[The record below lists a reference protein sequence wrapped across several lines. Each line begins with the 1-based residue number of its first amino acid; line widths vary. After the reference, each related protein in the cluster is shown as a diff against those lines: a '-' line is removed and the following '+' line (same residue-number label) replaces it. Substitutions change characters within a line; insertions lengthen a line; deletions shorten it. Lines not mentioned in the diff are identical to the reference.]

1 MKQTTLKKESLG
13 LWSIVFFVIA
23 AASPLTGAVGALPIA
38 FMAGNGAGIP
48 GIYVVAGILLTLFS
62 FGFIAM
68 SRHVINSGAFY
79 SYISKGL
86 GPSSGLA
93 GFFIAILAYLSM
105 IFAVSSLFGFFASIF
120 LSSNFGIEVPWWVL
134 AVANQIIV
142 VLLGVAKV
150 EIGGRILGV
159 LMLLEVAIILLV
171 DLFIIKQPIAMEFSS
186 FTPSVTFSGNAGVG
200 LIFAICSFI
209 GFEASAIYSE
219 ECKDPEKTI
228 PRATLVAV
236 SVITFFYALT
246 AWAIVQYLGAS
257 NVGEVAAQDPGMFI
271 YNIADQL
278 LGPWA
283 SQVMS
288 VLLITSLF
296 AATQAF
302 HNTLSRYL
310 FSLSRDGLCWSKFS
324 ILHKKYQTPYI
335 ASLIQGV
342 AIVGGLLIM
351 VAMDLDPMANVFAWS
366 SALGAI
372 SILTLQCAVSFSVIA
387 FFLRNPSL
395 EASLWSRLIAPS
407 LASVGMVISLY
418 MVINNLDVLSGSDS
432 PVVTALPYLVAAFA
446 ILGFFIAKILHN
458 ADPERFS
465 NIAKVVE
472 TLK

>member
-86 GPSSGLA
+86 GSSAGLA

-120 LSSNFGIEVPWWVL
+120 LSSNFGIEVPWWIL
-134 AVANQIIV
+134 AVANQVIV

-171 DLFIIKQPIAMEFSS
+171 DIFIIKQPIAMEFSS

-219 ECKDPEKTI
+219 ECKTPEKTI

-236 SVITFFYALT
+236 TVITLFYALT

-324 ILHKKYQTPYI
+324 TLHTKYQTPYI

-342 AIVGGLLIM
+342 AIIAGLLVL
-351 VAMDLDPMANVFAWS
+351 VAMNLDPMANVFAWS

-407 LASVGMVISLY
+407 LASIGMVISLY

-446 ILGFFIAKILHN
+446 VLGFFIAKRLHN

-465 NIAKVVE
+465 NMTKVVE

>member
-86 GPSSGLA
+86 GPSAGLA
-93 GFFIAILAYLSM
+93 GFLIAILAYLSM
-105 IFAVSSLFGFFASIF
+105 VFAVSSLFGFFASIF
-120 LSSNFGIEVPWWVL
+120 LSSNFGLDVPWWVL
-134 AVANQIIV
+134 AVGNQVIV

-171 DLFIIKQPIAMEFSS
+171 DIFIIQQPIEMEFSS
-186 FTPSVTFSGNAGVG
+186 FTPSVTFAGNAGVG

-219 ECKDPEKTI
+219 ECKTPEKTI

-236 SVITFFYALT
+236 AVITIFYAFT
-246 AWAIVQYLGAS
+246 AWAIVQYLGGA
-257 NVGEVAAQDPGMFI
+257 NVGAVAAQDPGMFI

-278 LGPWA
+278 LGTWA

-288 VLLITSLF
+288 ILLITSLF

-310 FSLSRDGLCWSKFS
+310 FSLSRDGLCWTKFS
-324 ILHKKYQTPYI
+324 TLHTKYQTPYI
-335 ASLIQGV
+335 ASLVQGI
-342 AIVGGLLIM
+342 AIIAGLLTL
-351 VAMDLDPMANVFAWS
+351 VAMGLDPMANIFAWS

-372 SILTLQCAVSFSVIA
+372 SILALQCTVSFAVIA
-387 FFLRNPSL
+387 FFMRNPSL

-407 LASVGMVISLY
+407 LASIGMVVSLY

-432 PVVTALPYLVAAFA
+432 PVVTALPYLVVAFA
-446 ILGFFIAKILHN
+446 ALGFLIAKRLHMAN
-458 ADPERFS
+458 PDRFA
-465 NIAKVVE
+465 NMAKVVE

>member
-236 SVITFFYALT
+236 TVITLFYALT

-335 ASLIQGV
+335 ASLVQGV

-372 SILTLQCAVSFSVIA
+372 SILALQCAVSFSVIA

>member
-68 SRHVINSGAFY
+68 SRHVVNSGAFY
-79 SYISKGL
+79 SYVSKGL
-86 GPSSGLA
+86 GPSTGLA

-105 IFAVSSLFGFFASIF
+105 VFSVSSLFGFFTNIF
-120 LSSNFGIEVPWWVL
+120 LVNNFGINVPWWML
-134 AVANQIIV
+134 AIANQVIV
-142 VLLGVAKV
+142 VLLGIAKV

-171 DLFIIKQPIAMEFSS
+171 DLVIIKQPIAMTFSS

-219 ECKDPEKTI
+219 ECKTPEKTI

-236 SVITFFYALT
+236 AIITVFYAVT
-246 AWAIVQYLGAS
+246 AWAIVQYVGDTK
-257 NVGEVAAQDPGMFI
+257 VGEVAAQDPGMFI

-278 LGPWA
+278 LGPWS

-288 VLLITSLF
+288 ILLITSLF

-324 ILHKKYQTPYI
+324 TLHPKYHTPYV
-335 ASLIQGV
+335 ASLIQGI
-342 AIVGGLLIM
+342 AIVVGLLIL
-351 VAMDLDPMANVFAWS
+351 VAMGLDPMANIFAWA

-372 SILTLQCAVSFSVIA
+372 SILTLQCAVSFAVVV
-387 FFLRNPSL
+387 FFIRNPSL
-395 EASLWSRLIAPS
+395 QASLWSRFIAPA

-432 PVVTALPYLVAAFA
+432 PVVKALPYLVVAFA
-446 ILGFFIAKILHN
+446 ALGFFIAKRLHQAN
-458 ADPERFS
+458 PERFAS
-465 NIAKVVE
+465 IAKVVE